1 MSSYLFSRQ
10 FDLSTVGEIPRSLTQ
25 VSEVNVILVITL
37 PTISEFTDSKNYEC
51 K

>member
-10 FDLSTVGEIPRSLTQ
+10 FDLSTVGARGLTQ